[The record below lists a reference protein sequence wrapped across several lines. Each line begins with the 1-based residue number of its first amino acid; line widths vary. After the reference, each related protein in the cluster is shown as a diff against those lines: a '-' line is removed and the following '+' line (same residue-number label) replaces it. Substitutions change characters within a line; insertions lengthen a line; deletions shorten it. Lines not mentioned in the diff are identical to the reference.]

1 MKISTKLRP
10 EELPAH
16 IGEKIKNLTELTGGQ
31 NAGILIHDEQVIV
44 CDWSEAEGLPYVTF
58 SYDLIF
64 TDGDDITL
72 TGVKYIEDVRE
83 ALPGT
88 MEYDPQRK
96 TLRGRGMD
104 ILSDTIGDI
113 PALFGYRVKGGRQPE
128 FAEDGSVLPV
138 PAVCYYL
145 TGGGEIVI
153 AVAPESWK

>member
-88 MEYDPQRK
+88 MEYDPQRHGYPERHHRRHPGAFR
-96 TLRGRGMD
+96 LPRERR
-104 ILSDTIGDI
+104 
-113 PALFGYRVKGGRQPE
+113 PA
-128 FAEDGSVLPV
+128 A
-138 PAVCYYL
+138 
-145 TGGGEIVI
+145 
-153 AVAPESWK
+153 

>member
-64 TDGDDITL
+64 TDGDDIT
-72 TGVKYIEDVRE
+72 
-83 ALPGT
+83 

-128 FAEDGSVLPV
+128 FAEDGSVLSV

>member
-96 TLRGRGMD
+96 DAPQQRHGYSERHHRRYPGAFRLPRERR
-104 ILSDTIGDI
+104 
-113 PALFGYRVKGGRQPE
+113 PA
-128 FAEDGSVLPV
+128 A
-138 PAVCYYL
+138 
-145 TGGGEIVI
+145 
-153 AVAPESWK
+153 